1 MGTERAGSSKDLWG
15 HLNRGNSLGTKLF
28 SEHSLDVAGPF
39 PRVGIRAD
47 GQRQRWGNLA
57 VAWANIKAVASNKAH
72 VHGVLFCQPHTVEM
86 GNAVLFAEECSNDDY

>member
-1 MGTERAGSSKDLWG
+1 MGTERVGSFKDLWG

-39 PRVGIRAD
+39 QRVGIRSD
-47 GQRQRWGNLA
+47 GQRQRWGKLA
-57 VAWANIKAVASNKAH
+57 GTQANIKAVASNKAH
-72 VHGVLFCQPHTVEM
+72 VHGVLVCQPHTVEM